1 MENYY
6 VYILSNKNR
15 TVLYI
20 DYTKDLKKRLIQHE
34 KGYGAS
40 FTKAYNATELIY
52 FEPFKEIKEAKLRE
66 KQLKNWHKEWK
77 WNLIKISN
85 PKLEILKIN

>member
-1 MENYY
+1 MSEYY

-20 DYTKDLKKRLIQHE
+20 GYTANITKRIEQHKK
-34 KGYGAS
+34 GNGAL
-40 FTKAYNATELIY
+40 FTKRYIAHDLIY
-52 FEPFKEIKEAKLRE
+52 LEAFDTIKTAKKRE

-77 WNLIKISN
+77 WNLIKETNSN
-85 PKLEILKIN
+85 LKEIIL